1 MNNTSKVML
10 ASGIV
15 FGVGAIYAYKNDIT
29 FDNVLERLSENQ
41 DKFNDFIAILIE
53 FSLDLLQRLFD
64 WITELVRSII
74 FQIKLYL
81 N

>member
-15 FGVGAIYAYKNDIT
+15 FGVGAIYAHKNDIT

-41 DKFNDFIAILIE
+41 DKFNDFIANLIE

>member
-15 FGVGAIYAYKNDIT
+15 FGVGAIYAYKKDIT

-41 DKFNDFIAILIE
+41 DKFNDFIANLIE

>member
-15 FGVGAIYAYKNDIT
+15 FGVCAIYAYKNDIT

-41 DKFNDFIAILIE
+41 DKFNEFIANLIE